1 MSLHFILG
9 RAGSGKTRYCLQEIR
24 KELLAAPQ
32 GPAIILLVP
41 EQATFQMEKALV
53 NLPGLQGSIRC
64 QVLSF
69 QRLAWRVS
77 QEVGGAARP
86 SLSDLAKHML
96 LRRLLKR
103 RAKHLKILHLGA
115 WHQPGFI
122 HELAST
128 LKEFKYYCLSPSKL
142 REAAASLDLKGTHEL
157 LAVKLHDLALIW
169 EDMEKTLEGN
179 THFAEDY
186 LEILASNLLKAPSLK
201 EAEIWLDGF
210 SSFTPQEY
218 KVLEGL
224 LKAARRVHITLCM
237 NAQDLEASLSEGDPF
252 YPPKE
257 TFKKLQ
263 NLAVRLNVP
272 VEPMTVL
279 DQGIPPRFAEVPI
292 LAWVEKNF
300 FTPFASPW
308 PQEVVN
314 LKIFSSSNRRA
325 EVETVAREILYLSR
339 TKGYRW
345 RDIAIMVRNL
355 ELYQSLLVNV
365 LRDYEIPFFL
375 DVKRPITHHPL
386 VKLICT
392 ALETVSQNWAYEP
405 LFRLLKTD
413 LLPLSREEVDVLEN
427 YVLACG
433 IQGSRWLD
441 SQPWTYQPRWALE
454 NEKETLEI
462 NLLKNKVVALLGD
475 FHRALRQA
483 QSVQE
488 ITLALYELLLKL
500 KVPEK
505 LEEWRLKAME
515 NGQWEEA
522 QEHAQIWETIIEILE
537 QLVDILGE
545 ERIDLQE
552 YQQIIMAALE
562 GELLGLIPQGLD
574 QVLVISLDRS
584 RLPEVRAAFLLG
596 VNEGIFPARP
606 LALGF
611 LKDEEREYLL
621 EKGWEVGPSSRR
633 RLLEE
638 QHLVYLALTR
648 SREFLGI
655 SYALADEEGNALR
668 PSPIIAR
675 LKALLPQL
683 KEIPSIPEPITHPRP
698 LLSQLAINLSKLKSG
713 ADLEPVWL
721 EVYNWARSHPLYKE
735 ILAKIIR
742 GLFYSNQE
750 PPLPKD
756 IAYALYGD
764 PLKTTVSRLEE
775 FKKCPFSHF
784 LKYGLKLKE
793 RQRYQLLPPDLGE
806 FFHTALKELAVALRK
821 QHKDWKDLELASCQK
836 LCQDVV
842 EKLLPKFQN
851 EIFFSTARYRY
862 LTHKLIGIIQRTAAV
877 LVEQAK
883 WTSFRTVGSEVTFGS
898 GETLPGLRLVLPQGE
913 LLEIYGRIDRLDAVQ
928 EGDNFWIRIIDYKSR
943 PVNFKLVDFYWGL
956 ELQLLT
962 YLEVVLTYGHLLLGG
977 PCLPAAVLYFPV
989 INPLIKLDEPPT
1001 TWEGKEEVVAELEEE
1016 LIKKF
1021 KMKGLLV
1028 ADLKALKLMDHHL
1041 PGPSPFLPVAFNK
1054 DGSFNSRSPVLSLEQ
1069 FTLLRQYLRKL
1080 LGEIAQEILEGN
1092 IELSPYRKGSYIP
1105 CKYCPYQPVC
1115 GFDPLLPG
1123 NRYRFL
1129 PELKI
1134 PELWEAISY
1143 HLESDKALKR

>member
-1 MSLHFILG
+1 MSLHFIVG
-9 RAGSGKTRYCLQEIR
+9 RAGSGKTHYCLQEIR

-53 NLPGLQGSIRC
+53 NLPDLQGSIRC

-86 SLSDLAKHML
+86 ALSDLAKTML

-103 RAKHLKILHLGA
+103 RAKDLKILRLGA

-122 HELAST
+122 RELAST

-142 REAAASLDLKGTHEL
+142 REAATSLNLNSTHEL
-157 LAVKLHDLALIW
+157 LAAKLHDLALLW

-179 THFAEDY
+179 TRFAEDY
-186 LEILASNLLKAPSLK
+186 LEILAFNLLKAPSLK

-224 LKAARRVHITLCM
+224 LKAARRVHITLCVDP
-237 NAQDLEASLSEGDPF
+237 QDLETPLAEGDPF
-252 YPPKE
+252 YTPKE

-263 NLAVRLNVP
+263 NLAGHLNVP
-272 VEPMTVL
+272 LEPMTVL
-279 DQGIPPRFAEVPI
+279 EQEIPPRFAEAPI

-300 FTPFASPW
+300 FAPFASPW

-314 LKIFSSSNRRA
+314 LKIFSSSDRRT
-325 EVETVAREILYLSR
+325 EVETVAREILYLAR

-345 RDIAIMVRNL
+345 RDITIMVRNL
-355 ELYQSLLVNV
+355 NLYQSLLVNV
-365 LRDYEIPFFL
+365 LRDFEIPFFL

-386 VKLICT
+386 VELICA
-392 ALETVSQNWAYEP
+392 ALDTVSQNWAYEP

-413 LLPLSREEVDVLEN
+413 LLPLSREEVDLLEN

-433 IQGSRWLD
+433 IQGFRWLD
-441 SQPWTYQPRWALE
+441 GQPWTYQPCWVLD
-454 NEKETLEI
+454 NERETLSQI
-462 NLLKNKVVALLGD
+462 NELKNKVVDLLGD
-475 FHRALRQA
+475 FHKALRQA
-483 QSVQE
+483 KSVQE

-505 LEEWRLKAME
+505 LEEWRLEAME

-537 QLVDILGE
+537 QLVDILGD
-545 ERIDLQE
+545 ERVDIQE
-552 YQQIIMAALE
+552 YRQIIMAGLE

-621 EKGWEVGPSSRR
+621 EKGWEVGPSSHR

-655 SYALADEEGNALR
+655 SYALADEEDNALR

-683 KEIPSIPEPITHPRP
+683 KESSPIPEPITHPRP
-698 LLSQLAINLSKLKSG
+698 SLSLLAINLSKLKSG
-713 ADLEPVWL
+713 ADLEPIWL
-721 EVYNWARSHPLYKE
+721 EVYNWARSHPLYRE
-735 ILAKIIR
+735 ILAKIIG

-756 IAYALYGD
+756 IAYALYGN
-764 PLKTTVSRLEE
+764 PLKTSVSRLEE

-793 RQRYQLLPPDLGE
+793 RQRYQFLPPDLGE
-806 FFHTALKELAVALRK
+806 FFHIALKELAAALRE
-821 QHKDWKDLELASCQK
+821 QHKDWKDLDLPSCQK

-842 EKLLPKFQN
+842 EGLIPKFQN
-851 EIFFSTARYRY
+851 EILLSTARYRY
-862 LTHKLIGIIQRTAAV
+862 LTHKLIGIIQRAAAV
-877 LVEQAK
+877 LMEQAK
-883 WTSFRTVGSEVTFGS
+883 WTSFRTVGNEVTFGS
-898 GETLPGLRLVLPQGE
+898 GETLPCLRLALPQGE
-913 LLEIYGRIDRLDAVQ
+913 LLEIYGRIDRLDAVRD
-928 EGDNFWIRIIDYKSR
+928 GDNFWIRIIDYKSR

-962 YLEVVLTYGHLLLGG
+962 YLEVILTHGPLLLGG

-1001 TWEGKEEVVAELEEE
+1001 TWEGNEVAVAELEEE

-1028 ADLKALKLMDHHL
+1028 ADLRALKLMDHHL
-1041 PGPSPFLPVAFNK
+1041 PNPSPFLPVAFKK
-1054 DGSFNSRSPVLSLEQ
+1054 DGSFAARSPVLSLEQ
-1069 FTLLRQYLRKL
+1069 FSLLRQYLRKL
-1080 LGEIAQEILEGN
+1080 LKETAQGILEGN

-1105 CKYCPYQPVC
+1105 CKSCPYQPVC

-1123 NRYRFL
+1123 NKYRLL

-1143 HLESDKALKR
+1143 HLENDKA

>member
-9 RAGSGKTRYCLQEIR
+9 RAGSGKTHYCLEEIR
-24 KELLAAPQ
+24 KELLAAPR
-32 GPAIILLVP
+32 GAAIILLVP
-41 EQATFQMEKALV
+41 EQATFQMERALV

-86 SLSDLAKHML
+86 YLSDLAKHML

-103 RAKHLKILHLGA
+103 RAKDLKILRLGA
-115 WHQPGFI
+115 WQQPGFI
-122 HELAST
+122 YELAST
-128 LKEFKYYCLSPSKL
+128 LKEFKHYCLSPSKL
-142 REAAASLDLKGTHEL
+142 REVASSRSLKGTHEL
-157 LAVKLHDLALIW
+157 LSAKLYDLALLW
-169 EDMEKTLEGN
+169 EDMEKTLEEN
-179 THFAEDY
+179 TRLAEDY
-186 LEILASNLLKAPSLK
+186 LEILACNLLKSPSLK

-210 SSFTPQEY
+210 TSFTPQEY

-224 LKAARRVHITLCM
+224 LKAARRVHITLCVDP
-237 NAQDLEASLSEGDPF
+237 QDLETPLAEGDPF
-252 YPPKE
+252 YTPKE

-263 NLAVRLNVP
+263 NLASRLNVP
-272 VEPMTVL
+272 LEPITVL
-279 DQGIPPRFAEVPI
+279 EQGIPPRFVEVPI

-300 FTPFASPW
+300 FASFVSPW

-314 LKIFSSSNRRA
+314 LKIFSSSDRRT
-325 EVETVAREILYLSR
+325 EVETVAREILHLAR

-365 LRDYEIPFFL
+365 LRDFEIPFFL

-386 VKLICT
+386 VELIYA
-392 ALETVSQNWAYEP
+392 ALDTVSQNWAYEP

-413 LLPLSREEVDVLEN
+413 LIPLSRKEVDILEN
-427 YVLACG
+427 YVLAYG
-433 IQGSRWLD
+433 IKGSRWLD
-441 SQPWTYQPRWALE
+441 DQPWAYQPHGVLE
-454 NEKETLEI
+454 NEREALEI
-462 NLLKNKVVALLGD
+462 NTLKNRVVALLGD
-475 FHRALRQA
+475 FYRALCQA
-483 QSVQE
+483 KSVKE
-488 ITLALYELLLKL
+488 ITLALYEFLLKL

-537 QLVDILGE
+537 QLVDILGD
-545 ERIDLQE
+545 ERMGLQE
-552 YQQIIMAALE
+552 YRQIIMAGIE

-574 QVLVISLDRS
+574 QVLIISLDRS
-584 RLPEVRAAFLLG
+584 RLPEVRASFLLG

-648 SREFLGI
+648 SREFLGL
-655 SYALADEEGNALR
+655 SYALADEEGNPLR
-668 PSPIIAR
+668 PSPIITR

-683 KEIPSIPEPITHPRP
+683 KESTSITGTITHPRP
-698 LLSQLAINLSKLKSG
+698 LLSQLAVNLSKLKSG

-721 EVYNWARSHPLYKE
+721 EVYNWARSHPAYRE
-735 ILAKIIR
+735 ILTKIIR

-750 PPLPKD
+750 APLPKD
-756 IAYALYGD
+756 LAYALYGN
-764 PLKTTVSRLEE
+764 PLKASVSRLEE

-793 RQRYQLLPPDLGE
+793 RQRYQLLPPDMGE
-806 FFHTALKELAVALRK
+806 FFHTALKELAVALK
-821 QHKDWKDLELASCQK
+821 EQHKDWKDLEFASCQK

-842 EKLLPKFQN
+842 ERLLPKFQN

-862 LTHKLIGIIQRTAAV
+862 LTHKLIRIIQRAVAV

-883 WTSFRTVGSEVTFGS
+883 WSSFRTIGNEVIFGY
-898 GETLPGLRLVLPQGE
+898 GETLPGLRLTLPQGE

-962 YLEVVLTYGHLLLGG
+962 YLEVILTHGHLLLGG

-989 INPLIKLDEPPT
+989 INPLIKLEEPPP
-1001 TWEGKEEVVAELEEE
+1001 TWEGKEEVERELKEE

-1028 ADLKALKLMDHHL
+1028 ADPRILKLMDHHL
-1041 PGPSPFLPVAFNK
+1041 PYPSPFLPVAFNK
-1054 DGSFNSRSPVLSLEQ
+1054 DGSFNSRSPALSLEQ
-1069 FTLLRQYLRKL
+1069 FTLVRQYLQKL
-1080 LGEIAQEILEGN
+1080 LKEIAQGILAGN
-1092 IELSPYRKGSYIP
+1092 IELSPYRKGSHIS
-1105 CKYCPYQPVC
+1105 CKSCSYQPVC

-1129 PELKI
+1129 SDLKI
-1134 PELWEAISY
+1134 SELWEAISS
-1143 HLESDKALKR
+1143 HLANDKA